1 MLEGPEGTCERA
13 ALVTGPPSASTGDRG
28 RRRREL
34 STLAGHGWVK
44 GGCTRRRTTVPVPV
58 SVECGGPSSQARPVR
73 CSGFRHKGRWGQRE
87 VHPVDRLVSRGG
99 WQRRIT
105 AMVCKWIRSCWCARG
120 RLQAPQPGDRGC
132 TPPRTT
138 QRSLLR
144 AALRGPRA

>member
-1 MLEGPEGTCERA
+1 MR
-13 ALVTGPPSASTGDRG
+13 GPPSAPTGDRG
-28 RRRREL
+28 RRRGEL

-44 GGCTRRRTTVPVPV
+44 GGLYPSTHHGAST
-58 SVECGGPSSQARPVR
+58 SVGRVWWSLQSSPAVR
-73 CSGFRHKGRWGQRE
+73 CSGFRHKGLKGRWGQRE
-87 VHPVDRLVSRGG
+87 VHPVDRWVSGGGG

-105 AMVCKWIRSCWCARG
+105 AMVCKWIRRCWCARG

-132 TPPRTT
+132 TPPRTA